1 MIPENG
7 SRLAISEGESCRCGK
22 LHLPFARWCGLDEG
36 LAHPGRKFGASGVNL
51 SKEPVKPHEA
61 ETDDKI
67 GYWSQSCLKDG
78 E

>member
-1 MIPENG
+1 MVQDSPFRKVKVAAVANFIFH
-7 SRLAISEGESCRCGK
+7 
-22 LHLPFARWCGLDEG
+22 LHDGADWTKVW
-36 LAHPGRKFGASGVNL
+36 HPGRKFGASGVNL